1 MKKLIFHL
9 PGIDISVP
17 FTKQCMFIITPHN
30 ETEVPMA
37 ALCAREYLMAQGTR
51 DFYFLKFAMI
61 IIILPHL
68 Y

>member
-37 ALCAREYLMAQGTR
+37 ALCAREYLMA
-51 DFYFLKFAMI
+51 
-61 IIILPHL
+61 
-68 Y
+68 